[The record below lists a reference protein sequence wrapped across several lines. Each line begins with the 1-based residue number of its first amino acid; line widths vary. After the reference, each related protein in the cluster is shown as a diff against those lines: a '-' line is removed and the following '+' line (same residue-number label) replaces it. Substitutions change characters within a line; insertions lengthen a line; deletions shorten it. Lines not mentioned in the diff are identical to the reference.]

1 MVKGDI
7 MNTLHSFWSLDFRSY
22 YLLNQALMILLWKKQ
37 DADNVKNFRPISLV
51 HSFSKPLTKVLAV
64 HLVRT

>member
-51 HSFSKPLTKVLAV
+51 HSFSKLLTKVLAL